1 MPAFVIDITVSV
13 RIDADDFAMAE
24 RVADELELLYLEAAE
39 PRKARFWT
47 RIENETFIES
57 E

>member
-1 MPAFVIDITVSV
+1 
-13 RIDADDFAMAE
+13 MAE